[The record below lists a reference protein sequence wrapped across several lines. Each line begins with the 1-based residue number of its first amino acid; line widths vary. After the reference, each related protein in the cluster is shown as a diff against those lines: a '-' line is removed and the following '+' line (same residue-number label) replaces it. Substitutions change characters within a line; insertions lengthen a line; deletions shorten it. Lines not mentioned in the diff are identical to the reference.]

1 MFLYFRRLSI
11 LGERSKR
18 QGSLVDFYHLFGHL
32 SGLLFIKPDM
42 EPISLYRT
50 VAVVHFLDA
59 VLCSVIA
66 THSGRRRVAWT
77 IGGLIFGIWAL
88 GMLFLLPGKKPADV

>member
-1 MFLYFRRLSI
+1 M
-11 LGERSKR
+11 
-18 QGSLVDFYHLFGHL
+18 DFYHLLGYF

-50 VAVVHFLDA
+50 IALVHCLDA
-59 VLCSVIA
+59 ILCSVIA
-66 THSGRRRVAWT
+66 THSGRRTIGWS

-88 GMLFLLPGKKPADV
+88 GMLFLLPDKKRAHT